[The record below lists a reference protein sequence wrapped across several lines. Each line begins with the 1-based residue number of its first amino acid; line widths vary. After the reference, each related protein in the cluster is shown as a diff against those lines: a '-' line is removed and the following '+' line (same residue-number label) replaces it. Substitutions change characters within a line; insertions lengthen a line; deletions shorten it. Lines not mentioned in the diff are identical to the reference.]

1 MKSDEDKKPKPE
13 LRLELKLIKP
23 PKKEKKKKGVWQR
36 ILEVLEEQVRKGREE
51 GESRH
56 PSDW

>member
-1 MKSDEDKKPKPE
+1 MESDDRKPKPE
-13 LRLELKLIKP
+13 LRLELKLIRP

-36 ILEVLEEQVRKGREE
+36 ILEVLEEEVKKGREE
-51 GESRH
+51 ESRD

>member
-1 MKSDEDKKPKPE
+1 MEPDDDKKPKPE

-23 PKKEKKKKGVWQR
+23 PKKEKKKGVWQR
-36 ILEVLEEQVRKGREE
+36 ILEVLEEEVRKGRED
-51 GESRH
+51 ESRD